1 MILRLAGHMSP
12 RELANQLGIVA
23 RMFKNHVCIIE
34 RNNHGHMVI
43 ADAKDDSALNLHQT
57 EEADKITDKITIK
70 IGWDTTEMR
79 TVN

>member
-1 MILRLAGHMSP
+1 
-12 RELANQLGIVA
+12 
-23 RMFKNHVCIIE
+23 
-34 RNNHGHMVI
+34 MVI